1 MAVRGVDSLGPM
13 ALAIV
18 SLAIIVGVGSI
29 VLGEMSTTV
38 DNAEAT
44 TVLDTGIDALQ
55 TFSDFFTVIVVIG
68 VAAVLFILLG
78 AVRRAG
84 GQSMA

>member
-18 SLAIIVGVGSI
+18 SLAIIVGVGAI
-29 VLGEMSTTV
+29 VLGEMSNTV
-38 DNAEAT
+38 NNTEAT
-44 TVLDTGIDALQ
+44 TVLDTGIDALT
-55 TFSDFFTVIVVIG
+55 TFADFFTVIVVIG
-68 VAAVLFILLG
+68 VAAVLFLLLG

-84 GQSMA
+84 GNSMA

>member
-29 VLGEMSTTV
+29 VLGEMSETV
-38 DNAEAT
+38 NDTEAEG
-44 TVLDTGIDALQ
+44 VLDTGVQALG
-55 TFSDFFTVIVVIG
+55 TFADFFTVIVVIG
-68 VAAVLFILLG
+68 VAAVLFLLLG

-84 GQSMA
+84 SNSMA